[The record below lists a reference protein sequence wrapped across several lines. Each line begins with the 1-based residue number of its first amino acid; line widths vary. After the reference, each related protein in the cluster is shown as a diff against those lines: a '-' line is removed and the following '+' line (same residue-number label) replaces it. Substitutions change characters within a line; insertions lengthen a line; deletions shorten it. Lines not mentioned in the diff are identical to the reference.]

1 MAKQRLGTIGIYKT
15 VNPKGKIYV
24 GQSINI
30 ERREEEYRGS
40 RCKGQKKLYYSII
53 KYGWDNHTHEI
64 IEECSIDQLDER
76 EIYWGMFYE
85 VLGKNGLNCMLGSG
99 KGYVSD
105 DTLENIRKSMKNRVY
120 FHSPETL
127 IKMRKPKPEGFGE
140 KVSKANL
147 GRHAGMKGKSQK
159 FKGRISPNK
168 GNSYSHSQESNEK
181 KYKPILQFDLQYNF
195 IKEWPSIKQA
205 KEDLSIVNISVAL
218 TGDNKTAGG
227 FIWKYKNE
235 QK

>member
-147 GRHAGMKGKSQK
+147 GRHAGMKGKSQNY
-159 FKGRISPNK
+159 R
-168 GNSYSHSQESNEK
+168 
-181 KYKPILQFDLQYNF
+181 
-195 IKEWPSIKQA
+195 
-205 KEDLSIVNISVAL
+205 
-218 TGDNKTAGG
+218 
-227 FIWKYKNE
+227 
-235 QK
+235 